1 MNRKFA
7 KVDEARK
14 FTFAPNVVTA
24 NGHVYISPSAAHY
37 AAADDG
43 PWLPFL
49 DERPVETGY
58 TFAPLETATE
68 RDGVLY
74 RDYERTAIVPDLQA
88 YDDAMEAKIRETRE
102 ARGYTTREPSVY
114 ALSTNPRMAQDAKD
128 WTAYVT
134 ACMEYAEAEK
144 QKYANGA
151 ANIPTVEQFVAAM
164 PVCVWTMPKEAANA

>member
-1 MNRKFA
+1 MKWAKLKEDRKF
-7 KVDEARK
+7 EFARLPFFIGGASV
-14 FTFAPNVVTA
+14 FTPTEEQYRER
-24 NGHVYISPSAAHY
+24 GY
-37 AAADDG
+37 
-43 PWLPFL
+43 LPFL

-58 TFAPLETATE
+58 TFAPLDTATE

-74 RDYERTAIVPDLQA
+74 RDYERTAIVPDLQV
-88 YDDAMEAKIRETRE
+88 YDDAMEQKIRETRE

-164 PVCVWTMPKEAANA
+164 PVCVWTMPKEVA

>member
-1 MNRKFA
+1 MKWARLLDGRKFEIVRMPLFINGESVFVPTNEQA
-7 KVDEARK
+7 EALNIK
-14 FTFAPNVVTA
+14 
-24 NGHVYISPSAAHY
+24 
-37 AAADDG
+37 
-43 PWLPFL
+43 PFL

-74 RDYERTAIVPDLQA
+74 RDYARTAIVPNLQA

-102 ARGYTTREPSVY
+102 SRGYTTREPSVY

>member
-1 MNRKFA
+1 MKWAKLKEGRKF
-7 KVDEARK
+7 ELAR
-14 FTFAPNVVTA
+14 
-24 NGHVYISPSAAHY
+24 
-37 AAADDG
+37 
-43 PWLPFL
+43 LPFFIGGASVFTPTEAQYRERGYL
-49 DERPVETGY
+49 PFIDERPVETGY
-58 TFAPLETATE
+58 TFSPLETATE

-144 QKYANGA
+144 QKYANGV
-151 ANIPTVEQFVAAM
+151 ANIPTIEQFVAAM
-164 PVCVWTMPKEAANA
+164 PVCVWTMPKEVA

>member
-1 MNRKFA
+1 MNRNFA
-7 KVDEARK
+7 SIDADRK
-14 FTFAPNVVTA
+14 FTFAPDGVIYEGRFHTRPTAEMYAA
-24 NGHVYISPSAAHY
+24 NGY
-37 AAADDG
+37 
-43 PWLPFL
+43 LPFL

-58 TFAPLETATE
+58 TFAPLDTATE

-74 RDYERTAIVPDLQA
+74 RDYERTAIVPNLQA

-114 ALSTNPRMAQDAKD
+114 ALSTNQRMAQDAKD

-144 QKYANGA
+144 QKYENGA

>member
-1 MNRKFA
+1 MNRNFA
-7 KVDEARK
+7 RVDAKRK
-14 FTFAPNVVTA
+14 FTFASDGVIYEGRFHTRPTA
-24 NGHVYISPSAAHY
+24 EMYTASGY
-37 AAADDG
+37 
-43 PWLPFL
+43 LPFL
-49 DERPVETGY
+49 DERPTEEGY
-58 TFAPLETATE
+58 TFAPLDTATE

-74 RDYERTAIVPDLQA
+74 RDYERTAIVPNLQA